1 MLVQDFTL
9 YDVICRNAQCHADR
23 EAIVFND
30 VRLTHGQFKER
41 CDELA
46 AGLVKSGTE
55 KGDRLG
61 IVAHNCDE
69 FMILY
74 GAAAK
79 IGAILLPVN
88 WRFQQNEVEFALKD
102 CTPKFVFAG
111 PEYRKTVEEATGKID
126 SIERCFTIGGG
137 EAPEGFSPFEELYS
151 EEGADDQFLIP
162 ADSGFVII
170 HTAAVAGEPRGALLS
185 QSNVVHCNL
194 QMMIGN
200 HLGPEDSH
208 ICILPLFHIAALSM
222 AMAVMHAG
230 GEKCHY

>member
-30 VRLTHGQFKER
+30 VRLTYSQFKDR
-41 CDELA
+41 CDQLA
-46 AGLVKSGTE
+46 AGLVKLGVE

-88 WRFQQNEVEFALKD
+88 WRFQQNEVEYVLNDA
-102 CTPKFVFAG
+102 TPKFVFAG
-111 PEYRKTVEEATGKID
+111 PEYQKTVKEIAGKVD
-126 SIERCFTIGGG
+126 TIERCYTIGGG
-137 EAPEGFSPFEELYS
+137 DVPTGFTPLKRYILKRVLMRSSLFRRTRDLSLFIRPQSPEN
-151 EEGADDQFLIP
+151 
-162 ADSGFVII
+162 
-170 HTAAVAGEPRGALLS
+170 RGAP
-185 QSNVVHCNL
+185 C
-194 QMMIGN
+194 
-200 HLGPEDSH
+200 
-208 ICILPLFHIAALSM
+208 
-222 AMAVMHAG
+222 
-230 GEKCHY
+230 